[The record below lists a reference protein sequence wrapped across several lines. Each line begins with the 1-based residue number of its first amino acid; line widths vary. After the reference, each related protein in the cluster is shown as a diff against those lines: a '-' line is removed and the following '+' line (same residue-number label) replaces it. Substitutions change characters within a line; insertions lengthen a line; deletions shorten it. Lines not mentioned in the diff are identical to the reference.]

1 AVLAAAGE
9 GKSEL
14 AVKVTQPEGEYPG
27 GILLLGKNLHS
38 GQGLDDLVTAF
49 KISGRPAESFDRL
62 IEAVDAAGQRA
73 GKRIPIVI
81 DGLNEAEDPR
91 NWRDELSRADELLKN
106 FPYVLL
112 VVTLRNEFAQMCLPE
127 GFPQVE
133 HNGFQE
139 DPKTAFDKYFEYY
152 KIDATDAD
160 LPVELLQHPLTLR
173 IFCEV
178 ANYPRQHIVGVEA
191 LPRSLASLFEAH

>member
-1 AVLAAAGE
+1 M
-9 GKSEL
+9 
-14 AVKVTQPEGEYPG
+14 
-27 GILLLGKNLHS
+27 GKNLHS

-139 DPKTAFDKYFEYY
+139 
-152 KIDATDAD
+152 I
-160 LPVELLQHPLTLR
+160 R
-173 IFCEV
+173 
-178 ANYPRQHIVGVEA
+178 RQHLTSTLSTTESM
-191 LPRSLASLFEAH
+191 LPMRIYQSNSCSIP